1 VHFIGPEGGGEA
13 AGDGHLMKALVTSWK
28 ENGEGELNE
37 QRGDSLAV
45 RCARGDATARGAA
58 A

>member
-1 VHFIGPEGGGEA
+1 
-13 AGDGHLMKALVTSWK
+13 MKALVTSWK
-28 ENGEGELNE
+28 EKGEGELNE

-45 RCARGDATARGAA
+45 RCARGDTTARGAA